1 MPATPI
7 NTPSMP
13 TTSINNN
20 TPPINYD
27 DTNIHGFTPPSNSS
41 QYSSDYNDEWDAF
54 MNNPN
59 VTRRRARASSIP
71 HDDEDDFIQ
80 GRGLSMN
87 DLDGESSSNDEFDN
101 LGLGNTDSQEE
112 LSNPKKDEIKNWG
125 EGVIPPTPDYPK
137 QIIDINANGYDPTM
151 MEDVKVEDYLKE
163 DKKDNIAILYNGKTY
178 LTSRSIIEQ
187 QENDAIIYECLEGG
201 MKTKEKLYS
210 NVIGNLPLYNIKKIG
225 IDISSDN
232 AAGIE
237 PEYIYMNGI
246 DELLEDND
254 NWQYYSIIPLLDKQL
269 VSVISLSEAAK
280 LGSDFSGVSA
290 LHCQA
295 GQGGLAGIMVKA
307 YPSTTSGGK
316 KRYHN
321 TKTMKHTGGAGSG
334 GKRKGKGKRKRK
346 TLKKKMNNQIGCGIK
361 RKTIRR
367 NKKSISKSH
376 SKKH

>member
-1 MPATPI
+1 MPNTPI
-7 NTPSMP
+7 LTPV
-13 TTSINNN
+13 N
-20 TPPINYD
+20 TPPGSPPISYD
-27 DTNIHGFTPPSNSS
+27 NPNIHGFTPPSNDS
-41 QYSSDYNDEWDAF
+41 QYSSDYNDEWDNY

-59 VTRRRARASSIP
+59 VTRRSAIDNSIP

-87 DLDGESSSNDEFDN
+87 DLDGESSSIGDFDHLGDVESDEEVFN
-101 LGLGNTDSQEE
+101 SRR
-112 LSNPKKDEIKNWG
+112 DEKKNWG
-125 EGVIPPTPDYPK
+125 EGLMPPTPDYPK

-151 MEDVKVEDYLKE
+151 MENVKVEDYLKE

-201 MKTKEKLYS
+201 MKSKEKIYS

-246 DELLEDND
+246 DELLEDGD

-307 YPSTTSGGK
+307 YPSNISGGRK
-316 KRYHN
+316 KRTIKQYN
-321 TKTMKHTGGAGSG
+321 
-334 GKRKGKGKRKRK
+334 
-346 TLKKKMNNQIGCGIK
+346 KKKYKTIKKRTNRRSSLSKK
-361 RKTIRR
+361 RKTIKKRKLRNIYTSKRR
-367 NKKSISKSH
+367 VKRENIK
-376 SKKH
+376 

>member
-1 MPATPI
+1 
-7 NTPSMP
+7 
-13 TTSINNN
+13 
-20 TPPINYD
+20 
-27 DTNIHGFTPPSNSS
+27 
-41 QYSSDYNDEWDAF
+41 

-59 VTRRRARASSIP
+59 VTRRRTRANSFP
-71 HDDEDDFIQ
+71 NDDDDFIQ

-87 DLDGESSSNDEFDN
+87 DLDGESSSFDEFVH

-112 LSNPKKDEIKNWG
+112 QYNSKKDKIKNWG
-125 EGVIPPTPDYPK
+125 EGVIPTTPDYPK
-137 QIIDINANGYDPTM
+137 QIIDINANGFEPTM
-151 MEDVKVEDYLKE
+151 MENIKVEDYLKE

-178 LTSRSIIEQ
+178 LSSRSIIEQ

-246 DELLEDND
+246 DELFEDSN

-269 VSVISLSEAAK
+269 VSVISLSEAAN

-295 GQGGLAGIMVKA
+295 GQGGLAGIIVKA
-307 YPSTTSGGK
+307 YPSNISGGK
-316 KRYHN
+316 KRRNY
-321 TKTMKHTGGAGSG
+321 T
-334 GKRKGKGKRKRK
+334 KRKYQNVKKYKTIKKRSNRRNN
-346 TLKKKMNNQIGCGIK
+346 LKK
-361 RKTIRR
+361 RKTIKKRKLRKIYTSKRR
-367 NKKSISKSH
+367 
-376 SKKH
+376 